1 MLTMP
6 SIVFAAGF
14 YCVYKSRSG
23 IWHMLPKPNDP
34 PAKAISGGKK
44 DKKHRFWHGVLPSFS
59 RSAML
64 PSCLCFGRSA
74 MLPSCL
80 CFGKLRKKATKRPS
94 NDGRN
99 NKLRGN
105 RGVESN
111 KTSRVLSVPLETN
124 NSEHPAE
131 SSRSTRGRLKHLVP
145 FPILMVWS
153 VGAEVCSS
161 GAGECTVARAVVLY
175 WRRQI
180 CRHVY
185 VMSHQVMESTGRQAV
200 QRPFYRRWKER
211 ASAERVSY
219 GVVPLGRALTRRRP
233 KHCAKT
239 RFVVSTTMA
248 KGNN

>member
-1 MLTMP
+1 
-6 SIVFAAGF
+6 
-14 YCVYKSRSG
+14 
-23 IWHMLPKPNDP
+23 
-34 PAKAISGGKK
+34 
-44 DKKHRFWHGVLPSFS
+44 
-59 RSAML
+59 
-64 PSCLCFGRSA
+64 

-80 CFGKLRKKATKRPS
+80 CFGKMRKNATKRPS

-99 NKLRGN
+99 NKLRGI

-111 KTSRVLSVPLETN
+111 KTSRFLSVPLETN

-161 GAGECTVARAVVLY
+161 GVGECTVARAVVLY

-200 QRPFYRRWKER
+200 PRPFYRRWKESQCGESFSWCR
-211 ASAERVSY
+211 ATGARVNA
-219 GVVPLGRALTRRRP
+219 PLPRRVHRRP